1 VAEEIDVG
9 GGDLEVARTAGGQNG
24 VVHRTQL
31 AEAGLGRSAIAH
43 RVARGRLHRFHRD
56 VYLVGHPVPPPLAA
70 ETAALLASGRGAV
83 LSHASAGCLWG
94 FATADTDVHVT
105 IMARHRTHRD
115 GVRVHCVRSLA
126 VTDVRRR
133 DGLLVTAPSRT
144 LLDLAETTSLEELER
159 AVAEARRLGLVR
171 DGELEAQMAHSHGRH
186 GVKPL
191 RVVIERESG
200 PAFTR
205 SQAER
210 RLLKLIRNA
219 RLPSPRCN
227 VPAAGHE
234 VDFLWPEQKLVV
246 EIDGYAFH
254 RSRTAF
260 ETDRKRDADLQLAGY
275 RVLRITWRRLDDEPE
290 AVIAQIATALAA

>member
-1 VAEEIDVG
+1 M
-9 GGDLEVARTAGGQNG
+9 
-24 VVHRTQL
+24 
-31 AEAGLGRSAIAH
+31 GRNRA
-43 RVARGRLHRFHRD
+43 
-56 VYLVGHPVPPPLAA
+56 
-70 ETAALLASGRGAV
+70 
-83 LSHASAGCLWG
+83 
-94 FATADTDVHVT
+94 
-105 IMARHRTHRD
+105 HRD
-115 GVRVHCVRSLA
+115 GVRVHCVRALA

-159 AVAEARRLGLVR
+159 AIAEARRLGLVR
-171 DGELEAQMAHSHGRH
+171 NGELEVQIARSPGRH

-191 RVVIERESG
+191 REVLERECG

-205 SQAER
+205 SKAER
-210 RLLKLIRNA
+210 RLLKLIRSA
-219 RLPSPRCN
+219 RLPAPRCN

-260 ETDRKRDADLQLAGY
+260 EADRKRDADLQLAGY

-290 AVIAQIATALAA
+290 AVVAQIACALVS